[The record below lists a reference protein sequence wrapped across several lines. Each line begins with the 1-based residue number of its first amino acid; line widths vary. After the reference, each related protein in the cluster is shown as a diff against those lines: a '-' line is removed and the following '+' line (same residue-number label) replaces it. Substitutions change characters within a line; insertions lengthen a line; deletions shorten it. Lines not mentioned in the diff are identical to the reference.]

1 MGTARKVPALR
12 FQEPSTESRFLLE
25 LRMNRRSHLLLAILL
40 LTTRGAMADTM
51 GFDIVL
57 IHSNALTLAEQAAF
71 DAAEATWESLIFGF
85 QDTIGDTILEIT
97 TNLAF
102 IDGVGGTLGSA
113 GPNSIKIGAE
123 ANFSYAA
130 SGSMNFDTADT
141 ANLATTGTL
150 DDVILHEMGHVLG
163 IGTLWNISA
172 LTSTQPFA
180 STQNLYTSGT
190 GQYTG
195 ANAIAAWQG
204 EFGQAD
210 AFMPVELG
218 GGPGTANG
226 HWNEVNGGGSPTGIV
241 SLFGPNAGKDFQN
254 ELMTG
259 WLGGDTFISNVTKG
273 GLMDLGYIV
282 PSFQS
287 SATAAVPEPGT
298 FAFCMVLF
306 SGVAIRQKRRKKRIG
321 TD

>member
-1 MGTARKVPALR
+1 
-12 FQEPSTESRFLLE
+12 
-25 LRMNRRSHLLLAILL
+25 
-40 LTTRGAMADTM
+40 
-51 GFDIVL
+51 
-57 IHSNALTLAEQAAF
+57 
-71 DAAEATWESLIFGF
+71 
-85 QDTIGDTILEIT
+85 
-97 TNLAF
+97 
-102 IDGVGGTLGSA
+102 
-113 GPNSIKIGAE
+113 
-123 ANFSYAA
+123 
-130 SGSMNFDTADT
+130 MNFDTADT
-141 ANLATTGTL
+141 ANLATAGTL

-163 IGTLWNISA
+163 IGTLWNIAA
-172 LTSTQPFA
+172 LTSIQPFA

-210 AFMPVELG
+210 NFVPVELA

-226 HWNEVNGGGSPTGIV
+226 HWNEVDGGGSPTGIV

-259 WLGGDTFISNVTKG
+259 WLGGETFISNVTKG
-273 GLMDLGYIV
+273 GLIDLGYIV
-282 PSFQS
+282 PSFQA

-306 SGVAIRQKRRKKRIG
+306 TGAGIRQKRRKKRIG

>member
-1 MGTARKVPALR
+1 
-12 FQEPSTESRFLLE
+12 
-25 LRMNRRSHLLLAILL
+25 MNRRILILLASLL
-40 LTTRGAMADTM
+40 LTSRAAMADTM

-57 IHSNALTLAEQAAF
+57 IHNNALTLAEQAAF

-85 QDTIGDTILEIT
+85 QDTIGDITLEIT
-97 TNLAF
+97 TNLGL
-102 IDGVGGTLGSA
+102 IDGVGGILGSA
-113 GPNSIKIGAE
+113 GPNSIKVGAE

-141 ANLATTGTL
+141 ANLATAGVL

-163 IGTLWNISA
+163 IGTLWNIAA
-172 LTSTQPFA
+172 LTSIQPFA

-204 EFGQAD
+204 EFGQTD
-210 AFMPVELG
+210 NFVPVELA

-226 HWNEVNGGGSPTGIV
+226 HWNEVDGGGSPTGIV

-254 ELMTG
+254 ELLTG
-259 WLGGDTFISNVTKG
+259 WLGGETFISNVTKG
-273 GLMDLGYIV
+273 GLIDLGYIV
-282 PSFQS
+282 PSFQA

-298 FAFCMVLF
+298 FAFCMVLL
-306 SGVAIRQKRRKKRIG
+306 SGVAIRQKRRKNRIG